1 MVPGQDVGQ
10 RAGLIVRVADVKQHS
25 VRRFASQDMLGE
37 ALSSTPPPDAATAVA
52 LQVAL
57 AHDHFWRGEF
67 GPMRQVAGAVVSRG
81 DHGQTPDIILAQVL
95 SSLADV
101 YLARIDDAQA
111 ELADAERALAAL
123 PDELLGR
130 NLMLSTQI
138 ALAACRLERFDSAR
152 AHVRRGLRVAHET
165 GQSFIVP
172 TLLRVES
179 NALLMTGRLAEALH
193 AADTGVESAW
203 AAGHDRLAMW
213 ALEAL
218 SAAAYWTGDVDR
230 AMASAREAVACAQR
244 IAEPFFVGMSEIQ
257 LAAAELAS
265 GDAGSARGR
274 LAALDTDARRM
285 LLDLVGAHGWTVLT
299 EAHLDLGDLDGAGD
313 AAMRAARRAAATG
326 LPQQIGATSCA
337 QARVRFAQGDAAAA
351 VVAARDAVGRF
362 DEAGNPVLAARA
374 RATAGAALVAS
385 GADEAA
391 KHELLAAESAF
402 SAAGATRER
411 DAAVLAL
418 RRLGHRVPR
427 RVVRP
432 IDGTGLTQ
440 LSAREREVAGR
451 IAAGDT
457 NREVA
462 ATLFLSEKTVG
473 SHLARI
479 YAKLD
484 VHSRAALAAIVARET
499 DPRVLR
505 SPV

>member
-1 MVPGQDVGQ
+1 
-10 RAGLIVRVADVKQHS
+10 
-25 VRRFASQDMLGE
+25 
-37 ALSSTPPPDAATAVA
+37 
-52 LQVAL
+52 
-57 AHDHFWRGEF
+57 
-67 GPMRQVAGAVVSRG
+67 
-81 DHGQTPDIILAQVL
+81 
-95 SSLADV
+95 
-101 YLARIDDAQA
+101 
-111 ELADAERALAAL
+111 
-123 PDELLGR
+123 
-130 NLMLSTQI
+130 
-138 ALAACRLERFDSAR
+138 
-152 AHVRRGLRVAHET
+152 
-165 GQSFIVP
+165 
-172 TLLRVES
+172 
-179 NALLMTGRLAEALH
+179 
-193 AADTGVESAW
+193 
-203 AAGHDRLAMW
+203 
-213 ALEAL
+213 
-218 SAAAYWTGDVDR
+218 
-230 AMASAREAVACAQR
+230 
-244 IAEPFFVGMSEIQ
+244 
-257 LAAAELAS
+257 
-265 GDAGSARGR
+265 
-274 LAALDTDARRM
+274 M